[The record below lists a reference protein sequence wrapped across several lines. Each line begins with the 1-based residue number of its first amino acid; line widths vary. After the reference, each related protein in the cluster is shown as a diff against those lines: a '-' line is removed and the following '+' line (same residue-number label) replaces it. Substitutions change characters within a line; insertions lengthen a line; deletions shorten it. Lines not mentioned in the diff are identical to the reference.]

1 MRKVKSV
8 PMTLRA
14 FRLGMVLAAAIV
26 ASAGRAQ
33 TGATLTVQAAQPG
46 AMVSS
51 NLFGIF
57 FEEIN
62 YAGEGGIYGEMV
74 RDRAFNNP
82 SNPDFWTFVTQG
94 TAAGSMSVDPTQ
106 PLNTNA
112 LNSLKLAMSSDT
124 GSVG

>member
-33 TGATLTVQAAQPG
+33 TGATLTVQADQPG
-46 AMVSS
+46 AGVSS

-62 YAGEGGIYGEMV
+62 FAGEGGIYAEMV
-74 RDRAFNNP
+74 
-82 SNPDFWTFVTQG
+82 SNRSFYSPTSSLYWTLLKQG
-94 TAAGSMSVDPTQ
+94 SAAGTITVAPTK
-106 PLNTNA
+106 PLNTNIPNA
-112 LNSLKLAMSSDT
+112 LK
-124 GSVG
+124 